1 MPRIEN
7 KGRSDKTAKNGH
19 RKRELTTEKTNAFE
33 YYYSLGDQR
42 KLEQVATRYNR
53 SYRTIYSWSLKEDWV
68 RKIQDREKSIAKKL
82 EAKVEN
88 KIVSMKARAIRKI
101 DNYLKTADEIM
112 NSIYE
117 IDPITGK
124 KKLGIKIECAKDFER
139 TVLSVEKL
147 YNLRLKLQGEK
158 ETEVGGVNIIIMQNN
173 QEIHISPA
181 PEEVDYSEASGADE

>member
-1 MPRIEN
+1 MPRVEN
-7 KGRSDKTAKNGH
+7 KGRTDKTAKNGH
-19 RKRELTTEKTNAFE
+19 RTRALSTEKTNAFE
-33 YYYSLGDQR
+33 YYYSLGDHR
-42 KLEQVATRYNR
+42 TLEQVAARYNR
-53 SYRTIYSWSLKEDWV
+53 AYRTIYTWSLKEDWIK
-68 RKIQDREKSIAKKL
+68 KIQDREKSIARKL

-88 KIVSMKARAIRKI
+88 RIVSMKAKAIRKI

-117 IDPITGK
+117 IDPISGK

-158 ETEVGGVNIIIMQNN
+158 EPEVGGVNIIIMQNN
-173 QEIHISPA
+173 QEIQISPI
-181 PEEVDYSEASGADE
+181 PEDVDYSEVTGADE